1 VNLQAWQIAYPMLTD
16 LRASEMSCLQNGL
29 HCMDVPAQQRLFAPG
44 QACKGF
50 PLLLSGRIKVSR
62 SSESGREIVL
72 YRVEPGESC
81 IVSAACLGSH
91 QPYNAEAIT
100 ETACTLGILD
110 TKAFDTLMCQHPP
123 FREFVFGLFMGRMG
137 SLVQLIDEVAFQRL
151 DLRLA
156 RTLLQLMGDDG
167 TVARSHQQLADELG
181 SVREMV
187 SRVLK
192 HFEHA
197 GAVQLGRQQIRV
209 VNTQCLQRLA
219 SQG

>member
-1 VNLQAWQIAYPMLTD
+1 VNLQAWQIAYPMLAD
-16 LRASEMSCLQNGL
+16 LRASEMTCLQTGL
-29 HCMDVPAQQRLFAPG
+29 HSMDVPAQQRLFAPG

-110 TKAFDTLMCQHPP
+110 TRAFDHQ
-123 FREFVFGLFMGRMG
+123 GLRHTDV
-137 SLVQLIDEVAFQRL
+137 SAP
-151 DLRLA
+151 A
-156 RTLLQLMGDDG
+156 
-167 TVARSHQQLADELG
+167 
-181 SVREMV
+181 V
-187 SRVLK
+187 SRIRFRPVSW
-192 HFEHA
+192 
-197 GAVQLGRQQIRV
+197 GAWAAW
-209 VNTQCLQRLA
+209 C
-219 SQG
+219 S

>member
-1 VNLQAWQIAYPMLTD
+1 MNLRAWQNAYPMLGD
-16 LRASEMSCLQNGL
+16 LTTTELTWLEGALQVMSL
-29 HCMDVPAQQRLFAPG
+29 PAQQRLFSPG

-50 PLLLSGRIKVSR
+50 PLLLDGCIKVSR
-62 SSESGREIVL
+62 SSDSGREIVL

-100 ETACTLGILD
+100 ETHCTLGILD
-110 TKAFDTLMCQHPP
+110 AKSFDSLMCRHAP

-156 RTLLQLMGDDG
+156 RTLLQLMANDG
-167 TVARSHQQLADELG
+167 TVSRSHQQLADELR

-192 HFEHA
+192 HFEHS

-209 VNTQCLQRLA
+209 INAQRLQELA
-219 SQG
+219 AQS

>member
-1 VNLQAWQIAYPMLTD
+1 MNLLAWQIAYPMLAD

-100 ETACTLGILD
+100 ETAARLGFS
-110 TKAFDTLMCQHPP
+110 TP
-123 FREFVFGLFMGRMG
+123 
-137 SLVQLIDEVAFQRL
+137 RL
-151 DLRLA
+151 STR
-156 RTLLQLMGDDG
+156 
-167 TVARSHQQLADELG
+167 
-181 SVREMV
+181 
-187 SRVLK
+187 
-192 HFEHA
+192 
-197 GAVQLGRQQIRV
+197 
-209 VNTQCLQRLA
+209 
-219 SQG
+219 